1 MKSHPSRPLSS
12 TQLTTGIVALISA
25 FGLAACGGGG
35 SDSGSTTGTVA
46 AAAKLDSSNYKAA
59 TATVA
64 KAGFGLADEDLSS
77 VFGTG
82 NAKTSAKTSAMPKVI
97 AATNST
103 LKAFDAL
110 RKSGAWSG
118 TTREALPCTGGGSIT
133 IDASFTLPSTNSV
146 GDHATITYDNCIDL
160 QAQTETDGMLGF
172 ELTHVG
178 LGDFFVDPAYEVRI
192 TYTFTQLRTINLQGT
207 AVTDGSIQ
215 LESVRQAVHTGHD
228 SLSASRLET
237 SFTPL
242 TGARSW
248 NTVHDFLAQNTYVPG
263 STTTTLDGTV
273 AGSDGLNEG
282 SVTVDTTTPFVRNN
296 FHYPHVGVITVTGD
310 QGAWVKLETL
320 NDTTVHLTL
329 DSNGDGTVDR
339 SEDVAWSE
347 LW

>member
-1 MKSHPSRPLSS
+1 MMKLHLSRTSDSHAVPLTASR
-12 TQLTTGIVALISA
+12 LTTGLVAVISA

-35 SDSGSTTGTVA
+35 SDSGSTTGTVGA
-46 AAAKLDSSNYKAA
+46 PAKLDSSNYKTA

-77 VFGTG
+77 VFSG
-82 NAKTSAKTSAMPKVI
+82 NAKTSAGT
-97 AATNST
+97 AAKAT
-103 LKAFDAL
+103 LKALDTL
-110 RKSGAWSG
+110 RQKGGAWSG

-133 IDASFTLPSTNSV
+133 IDASFTFPSTSSV

-160 QAQTETDGMLGF
+160 NAQSETDGILSF
-172 ELTHVG
+172 RLTHVG

-207 AVTDGSIQ
+207 AVTDGSIE

-228 SLSASRLET
+228 SLRAPRLET

-242 TGARSW
+242 TGARTWS
-248 NTVHDFLAQNTYVPG
+248 TVHDFLAQNTYAPG
-263 STTTTLDGTV
+263 TTTTTLDGTV

-282 SVTVDTTTPFVRNN
+282 SVTVDTTTPFVRNVG
-296 FHYPHVGVITVTGD
+296 HYPHIGVITVTGD
-310 QGAWVKLETL
+310 QGTWVKLEAL

-339 SEDVAWSE
+339 SEDVPWSD

>member
-1 MKSHPSRPLSS
+1 MKLYPTRRSFPFRTTLVAAIS
-12 TQLTTGIVALISA
+12 T

-35 SDSGSTTGTVA
+35 SDGDSTTGTVA
-46 AAAKLDSSNYKAA
+46 AAAKLDSSNYKTA

-77 VFGTG
+77 VFSSGTSNTKT
-82 NAKTSAKTSAMPKVI
+82 NAVTAAKA
-97 AATNST
+97 T
-103 LKAFDAL
+103 LKALDTL
-110 RKSGAWSG
+110 RQKGGAWSG
-118 TTREALPCTGGGSIT
+118 TSRDSLPCSGGGSIT

-160 QAQTETDGMLGF
+160 QAETQTDGMLGF

-192 TYTFTQLRTINLQGT
+192 AYTFTQLRTINLQGT

-228 SLSASRLET
+228 SLRAPRLET

-242 TGARSW
+242 TGARTWS
-248 NTVHDFLAQNTYVPG
+248 TVQDFLAQNTYVPG

-282 SVTVDTTTPFVRNN
+282 SVTVDTTTPFVRNIGR
-296 FHYPHVGVITVTGD
+296 YPYVGVITVTGD